1 MTQAER
7 IREYYR
13 EHPAASCDEVAKVVG
28 TAKSNVSANLAKD
41 IKAGRCVRL
50 EDKSYDYSPYYNH
63 TQALTELV
71 DWKNDNRREWVD
83 MLTRAAEKETDSNVM
98 RLLIKEAN
106 KLTDLTN
113 TLFAQLETL
122 DDREL
127 SADELKTE
135 LQRSKQMVAIS
146 GQILQAGQLAL
157 DAEKF
162 KDKVGEVNAPIALLE
177 G

>member
-1 MTQAER
+1 M
-7 IREYYR
+7 
-13 EHPAASCDEVAKVVG
+13 
-28 TAKSNVSANLAKD
+28 
-41 IKAGRCVRL
+41 VR
-50 EDKSYDYSPYYNH
+50 
-63 TQALTELV
+63 
-71 DWKNDNRREWVD
+71 
-83 MLTRAAEKETDSNVM
+83 
-98 RLLIKEAN
+98 N

-113 TLFAQLETL
+113 TLFAQL
-122 DDREL
+122 DRDLTAE
-127 SADELKTE
+127 ELKIE